1 MAGNSLF
8 ESLALSQADAD
19 CYSDI
24 DLPSHL
30 SPPASEAGSSLLLWR
45 AESKGDAKTRA
56 RLARERS
63 KAAQRSRKRLAAI
76 LKSQLVFSR
85 GLAGT
90 GGASPV
96 SVVVRDLDMD
106 SFEDILGPQL
116 LAKAVV
122 SPKQASLDLSA
133 PEDQAA
139 LFGRPPYRE
148 MRGAGGFGFVGCR
161 LQLASLELV
170 YSRESRTLVV
180 NGVCALVRAL

>member
-1 MAGNSLF
+1 MI
-8 ESLALSQADAD
+8 DAD
-19 CYSDI
+19 CYSDV
-24 DLPSHL
+24 DLPSHP

-45 AESKGDAKTRA
+45 ANTSEGDAKAHA
-56 RLARERS
+56 RVLRERS
-63 KAAQRSRKRLAAI
+63 KQAQRSRKRLAAI
-76 LKSQLVFSR
+76 LKSQLVYSR
-85 GLAGT
+85 SLNGT

-96 SVVVRDLDMD
+96 YVLVRELDMD
-106 SFEDILGPQL
+106 SFEDLLGPQL

-122 SPKQASLDLSA
+122 SPKQASLDVSA

-180 NGVCALVRAL
+180 SGMCALVRAL